1 MDKKKRKKKGN
12 DNTIKQ
18 MLSLRESS
26 AQCCVLGD
34 GYLTLF
40 SC

>member
-1 MDKKKRKKKGN
+1 MDKKKRKKGN

-18 MLSLRESS
+18 MLSLREGSV
-26 AQCCVLGD
+26 QYCVLDD